1 MKEGLVLTWGH
12 NLYTAELDWR
22 LDWGKPSLSPHPV
35 HFIWTWLECYTA
47 RVWLWLWP
55 WGGVWS
61 ISTSLNL
68 TETISSIKIAYII
81 SLLGCFQLGTSI
93 MVKKTVISDIGFE
106 CLCFQWLLC
115 FICNRKNS
123 QETRGVSEWK
133 DGAAQAR
140 EYSKRARALF

>member
-61 ISTSLNL
+61 HSVRRETCGWEWTIPECCRLWAPEKTSLKESCDSAFEEVLNDGSVGRQCIIVVEYRFWTDFCL
-68 TETISSIKIAYII
+68 LHSFIHSFTE
-81 SLLGCFQLGTSI
+81 
-93 MVKKTVISDIGFE
+93 E
-106 CLCFQWLLC
+106 CYVFSMCLLLC
-115 FICNRKNS
+115 
-123 QETRGVSEWK
+123 
-133 DGAAQAR
+133 
-140 EYSKRARALF
+140 